1 MNSNLFKLGCNIW
14 VHIAMYILQIP
25 LFIYLLCKDLFLQKK
40 KITEYCACIYMD
52 FFRLQ
57 NLLNLHIYKC
67 HIYLTQ
73 CSICMGSFYIFLIYM
88 YLSLIFTFRFK
99 YLSIMMK
106 FFFKFIS
113 TSQPHVYTVYMEFY
127 HLCYTCH
134 MGLIRELFIFVYDMI
149 FVN

>member
-73 CSICMGSFYIFLIYM
+73 CSFCMGSFYIFLIYM
-88 YLSLIFTFRFK
+88 YLY
-99 YLSIMMK
+99 YLYSHSDLNIYHDEI
-106 FFFKFIS
+106 FFFNLFSHPSHMCIQYIWNS
-113 TSQPHVYTVYMEFY
+113 TTFVIHVIWA
-127 HLCYTCH
+127 L
-134 MGLIRELFIFVYDMI
+134 
-149 FVN
+149 FVNYLFLYMI

>member
-40 KITEYCACIYMD
+40 KFTEYCACIYMD

-73 CSICMGSFYIFLIYM
+73 CSICMGSFYTFLIYM

-99 YLSIMMK
+99 YLSIMMN
-106 FFFKFIS
+106 FFFYLY
-113 TSQPHVYTVYMEFY
+113 PHPS
-127 HLCYTCH
+127 H
-134 MGLIRELFIFVYDMI
+134 MCIQYIWNSITFVI
-149 FVN
+149 HVIWALFVNYLFLYMI